1 MAGPV
6 AVLDADVLVPI
17 LSCDL
22 LLTAFDHD
30 LYQPIVTPKI
40 LDEVERSLLRS
51 FPHLD
56 PDVLRRRVE
65 QMRQALALHTRD
77 DIDGGDALEGI
88 NPKDRHVVAAALAGD
103 ADVVVTNDRRLRREI
118 EALDEPLRSASA
130 DDFAVSLLGDDRDAI
145 EQVLDELVTKRVRRR
160 VTRDALL
167 DPLARAFP
175 SFVAALDPS
184 R

>member
-40 LDEVERSLLRS
+40 LDEVERNLLRA

-56 PDVLRRRVE
+56 PVALRRRVD
-65 QMRQALALHTRD
+65 QMRRALALHTRD
-77 DIDGGDALEGI
+77 DADEGDVGEGI
-88 NPKDRHVVAAALAGD
+88 NRKDRHVVAAALAND
-103 ADVVVTNDRRLRREI
+103 ADIVVTNDRRLRGEVA
-118 EALDEPLRSASA
+118 ALDRPLHAASA
-130 DDFAVSLLGDDRDAI
+130 DDFAVGLLGHDRDAV
-145 EQVLDELVTKRVRRR
+145 EQVIDDLVAKRVRRP
-160 VTRDALL
+160 VTRDELL
-167 DPLARAFP
+167 ERLVGAFP
-175 SFVAALDPS
+175 SFVTALEH

>member
-1 MAGPV
+1 MGGPV

-30 LYQPIVTPKI
+30 LYQPVVTHKI

-56 PDVLRRRVE
+56 PDALRRRVE

-77 DIDGGDALEGI
+77 DTDLGDALEGI
-88 NPKDRHVVAAALAGD
+88 NPKDRHVAAAALAND
-103 ADVVVTNDRRLRREI
+103 ADIVVTNDRRLRREI
-118 EALDEPLRSASA
+118 EARGGPLQATSA
-130 DDFAVSLLGDDRDAI
+130 DDFAVGLVAQTPDAI
-145 EQVLDELVTKRVRRR
+145 EHVIDDLIAKRVRRPIA
-160 VTRDALL
+160 RDALL
-167 DPLARAFP
+167 DRLAGMFP
-175 SFVAALDPS
+175 SFVTAFENT
-184 R
+184 